1 VPAATL
7 RQLLEAG
14 VHFGHQT
21 SRWNPKMRDYIFTSR
36 DRVHII
42 DLAKTQQMLD
52 DACDYVR
59 ELVAGGQKVLFV
71 GTKKQAQDAIV
82 EACARTGQPYVVHR
96 WMGGMLTNFAVIQ
109 RQLKRLIELRAMSER
124 GDFERMSGKEANENR
139 DALERLERSFA
150 GMVEMKRLPGALFV
164 IDCKKERLAVTEAN
178 KLSIPIVAVVDT
190 NCDPDLIQHVVPGND
205 DAIRSCRL
213 MVNAISEAILEGQR
227 LLSERELRERAETEA
242 AAARA
247 ALAEPEGVVEGPES
261 SAAAPEPETG
271 SVVASPAEP
280 AAARVAAAPAEPAA
294 ARVTAAPA
302 EPAAARVTAAPAEPA
317 AARVAAAPAEP
328 AAARVT
334 AAPAEP
340 AAARVTAAPAE
351 PAAASVAAAPA
362 APAATE
368 ATEPGAAVAAPA
380 APARTRSRAR
390 PAPPGDAQAAPAP
403 EES

>member
-42 DLAKTQQMLD
+42 DLAKTQQLLD

-247 ALAEPEGVVEGPES
+247 ALAEPEG
-261 SAAAPEPETG
+261 
-271 SVVASPAEP
+271 
-280 AAARVAAAPAEPAA
+280 
-294 ARVTAAPA
+294 
-302 EPAAARVTAAPAEPA
+302 
-317 AARVAAAPAEP
+317 
-328 AAARVT
+328 
-334 AAPAEP
+334 
-340 AAARVTAAPAE
+340 
-351 PAAASVAAAPA
+351 
-362 APAATE
+362 
-368 ATEPGAAVAAPA
+368 AV
-380 APARTRSRAR
+380 
-390 PAPPGDAQAAPAP
+390 
-403 EES
+403 